1 MNKLANKDDR
11 DSSTN
16 KSIHSEKSENK
27 YKNHPKKIKILVPGI
42 SQLDDEFEND
52 EYIEISSMSRHKVKK
67 YTYQH
72 IIDEETND

>member
-1 MNKLANKDDR
+1 MNKLAYKDER

-16 KSIHSEKSENK
+16 KSIHSEKSEHK

-52 EYIEISSMSRHKVKK
+52 DHIEVSSMSRHKIKK
-67 YTYQH
+67 HTY
-72 IIDEETND
+72 